1 MSFRLKLQ
9 YFLVKQLQISNI
21 EAKVIIQ
28 NGEITINNKP
38 IFENQVL
45 NETQNINYKSQVLQK
60 GKQYI
65 YYAFYKPKGI
75 ESTLDKQNKHS
86 LISYL
91 PNIEG
96 LFPVGRLDKE
106 SEGLML
112 LTNNGKIFDKT
123 LRKEH
128 GVSKVYVVKV
138 DKIITNEFL
147 NQMSTGIEI
156 LGQKT
161 LPCTIQKID
170 DNNFEITLIQG
181 LNRQI
186 RRMCYKLNYEVL
198 LLKRIKIG
206 NLAIGNLQVGQYKL
220 CSWP

>member
-9 YFLVKQLQISNI
+9 YLLVKQLQISNK
-21 EAKVIIQ
+21 EAKAMIQ
-28 NGEITINNKP
+28 NGEININSKP
-38 IFENQVL
+38 IFENEVV
-45 NETQNINYKSQVLQK
+45 NETQNIGYKSQVLQQ
-60 GKQYI
+60 GKQYL
-65 YYAFYKPKGI
+65 YYAFYKPRGI
-75 ESTLDKQNKHS
+75 ESTLDKQNTLS
-86 LISYL
+86 LLPYL
-91 PNIEG
+91 PNTEG

-128 GVSKVYVVKV
+128 GISKVYEVKV
-138 DKIITNEFL
+138 NKKISDEFL
-147 NQMSTGIEI
+147 NQMSMGIEI

-170 DNNFEITLIQG
+170 DLNFEITVVQG

-198 LLKRIKIG
+198 LLKRTKIG
-206 NLAIGNLQVGQYKL
+206 DLELGNLQVGQYKL